1 MEFSDIA
8 SVSGKGGLYKVVNP
22 TRTGAI
28 LETLDAEKKRIVVGM
43 HSKVSVL
50 SDISIYTTDGEGAV
64 PLKEVMEKVH
74 KEFKG
79 DTGLD
84 KNADPEELKSFLKH
98 ILPTYDEDRVYVSD
112 IKKLVSWY
120 NHLAEIAPE
129 LLIETPKSK
138 DEKKEDGTKAD
149 KKASSAIKKPLPNS
163 SKQPKI
169 VTKKGVS
176 TTKTIQR
183 KSGGA

>member
-8 SVSGKGGLYKVVNP
+8 SVSGKGGLFKVLNP

-28 LETLDAEKKRIVVGM
+28 LETLDAEKKKMVVGM

-64 PLKEVMEKVH
+64 PLKEVMEKIH

-112 IKKLVSWY
+112 IKKLVTWY
-120 NHLAEIAPE
+120 NQLAQIAPE
-129 LLIETPKSK
+129 LLVVSTKAT
-138 DEKKEDGTKAD
+138 DEKKEEGVKAD
-149 KKASSAIKKPLPNS
+149 KKTTGAAKKPVANQ
-163 SKQPKI
+163 KQPKI
-169 VTKKGVS
+169 ATKKAVS
-176 TTKTIQR
+176 TNKTIQR
-183 KSGGA
+183 KAGG